1 MKFAGAA
8 HVAPVV
14 VDQMSTVRY
23 IHATAFRVAAANQ
36 FSESEIQAFVDHV
49 YSSGYADVLSQAV
62 RDKRLLG
69 AFVGS
74 ELVGTSA
81 WLPSDD
87 TGTTARLV
95 SVFVSPLF
103 NGNGLGRQLVTEA
116 EDQAT
121 RAGFESFTVRA
132 IGNTMGFFKRLGYET
147 SSHGVLVVSPEHSL
161 PVAYMRKAAPRD
173 DGAEDAGAEA
183 LPN

>member
-1 MKFAGAA
+1 MSFAGAA
-8 HVAPVV
+8 HVAPVA
-14 VDQMSTVRY
+14 VDQLSTVRY
-23 IHATAFRVAAANQ
+23 IHATAFRISAANQ
-36 FSESEIQAFVDHV
+36 FSAAEIQAFVDHV
-49 YSSGYADVLSQAV
+49 YSSGYANGLSQSV
-62 RDKRLLG
+62 RDRRLLG
-69 AFVGS
+69 AYVGS

-103 NGNGLGRQLVTEA
+103 NGHGLGRQLVHEA

-132 IGNTMGFFKRLGYET
+132 IGNTMGFFKRLGYEV
-147 SSHGVLVVSPEHSL
+147 SSHGVVAVSPEHSL
-161 PVAYMRKAAPRD
+161 PVAYMRKTPVRD
-173 DGAEDAGAEA
+173 DETDTEVPI